1 MPLNADDH
9 SEIMMLAG
17 RYSQGVDLGEVETW
31 RSVWTDDAIMEMESA
46 GMKLSGNDLWAVP
59 ANHDP
64 AAPQTRHRASS
75 FVIDGDGDAATM
87 SSYVTVVIVPA
98 ADDSSGDPARVGF
111 HGRYQDELRRV
122 DGAWKI
128 AHRKIIADWMPD

>member
-9 SEIMMLAG
+9 AEIMMLSG

-31 RSVWTDDAIMEMESA
+31 RSVWTDDGIMEMESA
-46 GMKLSGNDLWAVP
+46 GMKLTGDDLWAVP
-59 ANHDP
+59 ANRDP

-75 FVIDGDGDAATM
+75 FVINGDGDAATM